1 MKMLH
6 SLLLFLALIL
16 ISPVGHARFAEAVQ
30 SPQQA
35 SFVVSGS
42 AAPNIAKVRESIG
55 AAASSRGWQVTSEQ
69 PGQLQLRN
77 VIRNKHVVVINVF
90 YDTKV
95 VRAEYVSSE
104 NLKYEMR
111 GGVPYIHPK
120 YNEWVS
126 LLLHDIVAKVSS

>member
-1 MKMLH
+1 MKILH
-6 SLLLFLALIL
+6 SLFLFLALIL
-16 ISPVGHARFAEAVQ
+16 VSPVGQARFAEPVQ

-35 SFVVSGS
+35 TFIVSGNV
-42 AAPNIAKVRESIG
+42 APGLSKVRESIG
-55 AAASSRGWQVTSEQ
+55 LAGSARGWVVTSEQ

-77 VIRNKHVVVINVF
+77 VVRNKHVVVINVF
-90 YDTKV
+90 FDSKG

-111 GGVPYIHPK
+111 GGVAYIHPK
-120 YNEWVS
+120 YNEWVN

>member
-1 MKMLH
+1 MKILF
-6 SLLLFLALIL
+6 SFALFLALIL
-16 ISPVGHARFAEAVQ
+16 ISPLGHARFAEPVQ

-42 AAPNIAKVRESIG
+42 ATPSLVKVRESIG

-90 YDTKV
+90 YDTRS

-120 YNEWVS
+120 YNEWVN
-126 LLLHDIVAKVSS
+126 LLLHDIVTKVSS

>member
-1 MKMLH
+1 
-6 SLLLFLALIL
+6 
-16 ISPVGHARFAEAVQ
+16 
-30 SPQQA
+30 
-35 SFVVSGS
+35 
-42 AAPNIAKVRESIG
+42 
-55 AAASSRGWQVTSEQ
+55 VTSEK
-69 PGQLQLRN
+69 PGELQLRN

-90 YDTKV
+90 YDIKG

-111 GGVPYIHPK
+111 EGVPYIHPK

>member
-1 MKMLH
+1 MKFLP

-16 ISPVGHARFAEAVQ
+16 ISPVGHARFAEPVR

-35 SFVVSGS
+35 TFVVSGS
-42 AAPNIAKVRESIG
+42 AVPIIAKVRESIG
-55 AAASSRGWQVTSEQ
+55 FAASTRGWQVTSDQ
-69 PGQLQLRN
+69 PGQMQLRN

-90 YDTKV
+90 YDTKT

-120 YNEWVS
+120 YNEWVN

>member
-1 MKMLH
+1 MKILP
-6 SLLLFLALIL
+6 SLLLFLALL
-16 ISPVGHARFAEAVQ
+16 LVSPAGHARFAEPVQ
-30 SPQQA
+30 SPQRA
-35 SFVVSGS
+35 TFVSGN
-42 AAPNIAKVRESIG
+42 AAPNLAKVRESIG
-55 AAASSRGWQVTSEQ
+55 LAASSRGWVVTSEQ

-90 YDTKV
+90 YDTTS

-111 GGVPYIHPK
+111 GEVPYIHPK
-120 YNEWVS
+120 YNEWVN